1 MRARSIFTPHG
12 LSLICRIILGALFLY
27 ASLDK
32 IANPELF
39 VRAVSNYRLLPAN
52 LVNLFSILLPW
63 VEAICGLLLITGP
76 FTRSAALIVAAM
88 LGVFVVAIVLALA
101 RDLDIECGCFDTT
114 EGRRIG
120 LKLLAEDLVLLAMC
134 VWSFLFDSGK
144 WSLDRF
150 VRSRTLV
157 RSPG

>member
-1 MRARSIFTPHG
+1 
-12 LSLICRIILGALFLY
+12 
-27 ASLDK
+27 
-32 IANPELF
+32 
-39 VRAVSNYRLLPAN
+39 
-52 LVNLFSILLPW
+52 

>member
-12 LSLICRIILGALFLY
+12 VGLICRIILGALFIY

-39 VRAVSNYRLLPAN
+39 ARAVSNYRLLPVN
-52 LVNLFSILLPW
+52 LVNLFSIFLPW
-63 VEAICGLLLITGP
+63 VEALCGLLLITGP
-76 FTRSAALIVAAM
+76 FTRSGALIAAAM
-88 LGVFVVAIVLALA
+88 LGMFVVAIVLALA
-101 RDLDIECGCFDTT
+101 RGLDIECGCFDTT

-150 VRSRTLV
+150 VHSASLN
-157 RSPG
+157 P